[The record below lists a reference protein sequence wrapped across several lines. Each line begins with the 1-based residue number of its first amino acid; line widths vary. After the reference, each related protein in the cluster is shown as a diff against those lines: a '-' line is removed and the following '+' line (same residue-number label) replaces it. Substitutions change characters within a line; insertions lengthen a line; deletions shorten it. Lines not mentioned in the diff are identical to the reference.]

1 MDYYLPIKISLCIIL
16 AIVVN
21 RYKILDKKGT
31 IAAFLIGI
39 IIVFST
45 DIKWLFLLFLFSFL
59 GFFVTKFKFKE
70 KKRKGAGN
78 NGMRGFRNVV
88 ANGLPPAM
96 IALLSLQFSPE
107 KMAIPFIASIAIAS
121 SDTFASEL
129 GVLSNK
135 AYLIT
140 NFKKVEAGT
149 NGAVSWLGQG
159 CALLGSAIMSI
170 IGILLLGVDL
180 IWLPFCILI
189 GFMGCQ
195 IDSLLGATFQ
205 GRGKLGIPL
214 PSNAILNNDEV
225 NAVSISSGAFAAFIF
240 SVLLLPF

>member
-1 MDYYLPIKISLCIIL
+1 MDYYLPIKISLCIAL
-16 AIVVN
+16 AIVAN

-31 IAAFLIGI
+31 IMAFLIGI
-39 IIVFST
+39 LIVFST
-45 DIKWLFLLFLFSFL
+45 NIKWLFLLFFFSFL
-59 GFFVTKFKFKE
+59 GFLITKFKFKE
-70 KKRKGAGN
+70 KERKGASN
-78 NGMRGFRNVV
+78 NGMRGFRNVL
-88 ANGLPPAM
+88 ANGLPPMM
-96 IALLSLQFSPE
+96 IALFSLQFSPE

-225 NAVSISSGAFAAFIF
+225 NVVSISSGAFAAFIF
-240 SVLLLPF
+240 TVLLPL